1 MKTANPLIVISA
13 LFASI
18 GCAHAASLSVE
29 IGEGIKP
36 GEQLLLSVYDQEAQW
51 LKQPVQK
58 VKQAAP
64 ADIGST
70 GTHTLLVDALAPGRY
85 AVMAYVDRNGNGK
98 LDRGMFGRPT
108 EPYGFSNGG
117 GRFGPPDFADAVIDV
132 ADTGAAIHIDLN

>member
-1 MKTANPLIVISA
+1 MYNRRLMFVVSTLLCSLSA
-13 LFASI
+13 
-18 GCAHAASLSVE
+18 AHASSLSVE
-29 IGEGIKP
+29 IGDGIKP
-36 GEQLLLSVYDQEAQW
+36 GEQVLVTVYDQEAQW
-51 LKQPVQK
+51 LKQSIRSMNE
-58 VKQAAP
+58 AAP
-64 ADIGST
+64 ADIAAD
-70 GTHTLLVDALAPGRY
+70 GTHTLLIDALAPGRY

>member
-1 MKTANPLIVISA
+1 MKTGNPFIVISA

-29 IGEGIKP
+29 IGDGIKP

-70 GTHTLLVDALAPGRY
+70 GTHTLLVDALVPGRY